1 MHNNTRALFV
11 CERECYAHILH
22 TLFSLWAHVPQIHRT
37 STCAQQCLDFM
48 NPSTQNLTPQFHPA
62 SKLTLIECSSI
73 EAHVHGHER
82 HSYGRKH
89 SCAYVH
95 AAAAALRR
103 ASY

>member
-48 NPSTQNLTPQFHPA
+48 NPSTQNLTPQFHRTSIRAQQCLDFLNP
-62 SKLTLIECSSI
+62 STQNLTPIDRSSI
-73 EAHVHGHER
+73 
-82 HSYGRKH
+82 S
-89 SCAYVH
+89 
-95 AAAAALRR
+95 
-103 ASY
+103 